1 MHTSLLDHGNSVMQ
15 KIAPSRERVGG
26 KGRGRG
32 RRGSAVLETVTKCQ
46 EVRNLWQFSFPL
58 ILFTLFPCLF
68 TIRHFKL
75 HFIRNS
81 NTRSTVD
88 LTQDG
93 TFFENLEYAL
103 KIRYSGKKIGKKIAN
118 DFTIF
123 LQNSVSSFLSECLH
137 FSSTKTKKKRKRRK
151 KRKNSFL
158 REESF
163 SRRAATSKKIILKPR
178 VFRIATTFAS
188 CVLAF
193 SLPPFPS
200 LTLVRRSTKYEG
212 EEEVDDDIRSA
223 APRNPKIFA
232 TNSFFTARNAPSS
245 HLRPRP
251 PFKVDDEGDD
261 EAREESRS
269 REKSSS
275 RALQRVIRDASKFSQ
290 TGKINFF
297 AGTHERINPGW
308 LQNPSTTR
316 MVQGRDDI

>member
-1 MHTSLLDHGNSVMQ
+1 MSSLFIHENE
-15 KIAPSRERVGG
+15 KKKKEEKETKKFFFER
-26 KGRGRG
+26 R
-32 RRGSAVLETVTKCQ
+32 
-46 EVRNLWQFSFPL
+46 
-58 ILFTLFPCLF
+58 ILF
-68 TIRHFKL
+68 
-75 HFIRNS
+75 
-81 NTRSTVD
+81 
-88 LTQDG
+88 
-93 TFFENLEYAL
+93 A
-103 KIRYSGKKIGKKIAN
+103 
-118 DFTIF
+118 
-123 LQNSVSSFLSECLH
+123 
-137 FSSTKTKKKRKRRK
+137 
-151 KRKNSFL
+151 
-158 REESF
+158 
-163 SRRAATSKKIILKPR
+163 SRRDFEENYLKPR

-212 EEEVDDDIRSA
+212 EEEVDGDICSA

-251 PFKVDDEGDD
+251 PFKVNDEGDD

-269 REKSSS
+269 REKSST

-297 AGTHERINPGW
+297 AGIHEWINPGW
-308 LQNPSTTR
+308 LQNLSTTR